1 MLNRLAPAVVSAVAV
16 LGLAGAPSA
25 SAAAPTTARVAAQL
39 QSARAAA
46 PITART
52 AVQVRSAPADVLAPG
67 PFHRQ
72 LDPLVGTWK
81 AVKTNY
87 LLGGGKP
94 IVSRDITVTTRW
106 IARTGGR
113 FLEERTEGT
122 LGGNPYYRLGVLGF
136 STIDRRYEWTTFDSA
151 TPTAMTYRGPALA
164 KRTNKLSLPGT
175 FTDPGVLGPE
185 YVGKTIPMRT
195 VITIRS
201 NDKHTF
207 DLYFT
212 PPGQSERLVDRVV
225 YTRRAG

>member
-25 SAAAPTTARVAAQL
+25 SAATPTTARAAAQL
-39 QSARAAA
+39 QNAPAAA

-106 IARTGGR
+106 IAKTGGR

-136 STIDRRYEWTTFDSA
+136 STIDRRYEWTTFDSV
-151 TPTAMTYRGPALA
+151 TPTAMTYRGPALT
-164 KRTNKLSLPGT
+164 KRTDKLSLPGT

-212 PPGQSERLVDRVV
+212 PPGQSERLVDHVV
-225 YTRRAG
+225 YTRKAG

>member
-25 SAAAPTTARVAAQL
+25 SAAAPTTARAAAPL
-39 QSARAAA
+39 QSASAAA
-46 PITART
+46 PITAWT

-106 IARTGGR
+106 IAKTGGR

-122 LGGNPYYRLGVLGF
+122 LGGNAYYRLGVLGF
-136 STIDRRYEWTTFDSA
+136 STIDRRYEWTTFDSV
-151 TPTAMTYRGPALA
+151 TPTAMTYRGPALT

-201 NDKHTF
+201 SDKHTF

>member
-25 SAAAPTTARVAAQL
+25 SAATPTTALAAAHL
-39 QSARAAA
+39 QSAPAAA

-52 AVQVRSAPADVLAPG
+52 AVQVRNASADVLAPG

-106 IARTGGR
+106 IAKTGGR

-136 STIDRRYEWTTFDSA
+136 STIDRRYEWTTFDSV
-151 TPTAMTYRGPALA
+151 TPTAMTYRGPALT

-225 YTRRAG
+225 YTRKAG

>member
-1 MLNRLAPAVVSAVAV
+1 MPNRLSAAVVSTAAV
-16 LGLAGAPSA
+16 LILTGAPSA
-25 SAAAPTTARVAAQL
+25 SAAAP
-39 QSARAAA
+39 
-46 PITART
+46 ITART
-52 AVQVRSAPADVLAPG
+52 AQVRSAPADALAPG
-67 PFHRQ
+67 PFHRR

-81 AVKTNY
+81 AVKYNY
-87 LLGGGKP
+87 LLGGGGKP
-94 IVSRDITVTTRW
+94 LVSRDITVTTRW
-106 IARTGGR
+106 IAKTGGR

-136 STIDRRYEWTTFDSA
+136 STIDRRYEWTTFDSV

-164 KRTNKLSLPGT
+164 KRTNRLSLPGT

-201 NDKHTF
+201 NEKHTF

>member
-1 MLNRLAPAVVSAVAV
+1 MLNRLAPAVVSALLSALAV
-16 LGLAGAPSA
+16 LGLIGAPSA
-25 SAAAPTTARVAAQL
+25 SAAAPIT
-39 QSARAAA
+39 ARAAL
-46 PITART
+46 
-52 AVQVRSAPADVLAPG
+52 QVRSAPADALAPG
-67 PFHRQ
+67 PFHRR
-72 LDPLVGTWK
+72 LDPLAGTWK

-106 IARTGGR
+106 IAKTGGR

-122 LGGNPYYRLGVLGF
+122 LGGHPYYRLGVLGF
-136 STIDRRYEWTTFDSA
+136 STIDRRYEWTTFDSV
-151 TPTAMTYRGPALA
+151 TPTAMTYRGPALS
-164 KRTNKLSLPGT
+164 KRTNELSLPGT

-225 YTRRAG
+225 YTRRVPA